1 MPDLPCGASAAQHRL
16 QVKLQLYARLVV
28 FFVSPVLALMACQT
42 PALRDRVG
50 MQSTRSELLEG
61 VSLQDSALAMNSFV
75 AEMQFVFPQQ
85 SAEISRSLLRTALA
99 QREAQRLGIQLPR
112 VAVESAITTLE
123 KSVLQSLGAQ
133 GDLDAWS
140 YAQHQQSWAAVRPQ
154 YARHLAD
161 NLLYQTVLRAD
172 AMLHGR
178 VKMWW
183 MLGSTSVQAS
193 QWARSLVSGR
203 DPASLL
209 SESLMP
215 GPEPDGSYPPLAS
228 YLPGAAGIQ
237 LATAKAGDVI
247 GPLQLP
253 GDQSWMVGLVIAV
266 LPALEQLPPVSVLL
280 EDLRQHPVG
289 PLEARAWF
297 DEMSRRYTASANFAP
312 ISAPLEA
319 FVPIR

>member
-1 MPDLPCGASAAQHRL
+1 
-16 QVKLQLYARLVV
+16 
-28 FFVSPVLALMACQT
+28 MACQA
-42 PALRDRVG
+42 PALSARVG
-50 MQSTRSELLEG
+50 MQSTRSEILDG
-61 VSLQDSALAMNSFV
+61 VSMQDSALAMNSFV

-85 SAEISRSLLRTALA
+85 SAEISRSLLRTAMA
-99 QREAQRLGIQLPR
+99 QREAQRLGIQLPKL
-112 VAVESAITTLE
+112 AVESAITTLE
-123 KSVLQSLGAQ
+123 TSVLQSLGAE
-133 GDLDAWS
+133 GDLDSWA

-172 AMLHGR
+172 AIQHGR

-183 MLGSTSVQAS
+183 LLSSTSSQAT
-193 QWARSLVSGR
+193 QWARSLASGR

-209 SESLMP
+209 SESLVS
-215 GPEPDGSYPPLAS
+215 GPEPDGSYPPLAV
-228 YLPGAAGIQ
+228 YLPGAAGVQ
-237 LATAKAGDVI
+237 VATATAGDLI

-266 LPALEQLPPVSVLL
+266 LPAQEQLPPVSVLL

-297 DEMSRRYTASANFAP
+297 DEMSRRYTAHAIFSP
-312 ISAPLEA
+312 ITAPLEA